1 MQITLER
8 NFVSSLSIK
17 KIPETDINENKI
29 FDLSVS
35 GKSDDS
41 NKREFYIVFEVLIT
55 DSQSYKI
62 EIEYVSVFSTEED
75 VNEEF
80 MTSPFVKIN
89 APAIGYPFLRSF
101 ISLLTVN
108 AGYNPAILPTINF
121 VELSKKQSEKK

>member
-17 KIPETDINENKI
+17 KIPEADINENKI